1 MKLVKKVYS
10 STRADISFIY
20 KVEVGELITNHVF
33 QLDSNGT
40 CTVIDPEKQKAI
52 EESKHFKN
60 GSLKLKSQSSPTP
73 AEIDQ
78 HNKQVRKESR
88 IIELAKTRPDISE
101 KVMETAQIKVIDPS
115 IKTADQIVNEE
126 LEKVDEVSDDEVLP
140 SDAIR
145 EDDVKDPESTDPQIN
160 EGVIE
165 EKGPEYTTRSI
176 PEVTNFQQAKEV
188 LRKEYEVPFQK
199 LNKPDAILKI
209 AESLNVEFPNLKV

>member
-10 STRADISFIY
+10 STHADISFIY

-126 LEKVDEVSDDEVLP
+126 LGKIEGNEDVLP
-140 SDAIR
+140 NDAASEDEDAKDDINPEQSDATE
-145 EDDVKDPESTDPQIN
+145 EDHSP
-160 EGVIE
+160 
-165 EKGPEYTTRSI
+165 EKGYRSI
-176 PEVTNFQQAKEV
+176 PEVTNIQQAKEV